1 MQRLTLRAFPRLS
14 EHRMSFQASFQT
26 FRQYV
31 NRLKE
36 RLFEWRNHVRLT
48 ATESGTA
55 VVFPPPA
62 AAGPVAIGM
71 VCQGAFIRRCIFLF
85 T

>member
-1 MQRLTLRAFPRLS
+1 MQRLTLRAFPHLA
-14 EHRMSFQASFQT
+14 EHQTSFQT

-36 RLFEWRNHVRLT
+36 RLFEWRNHVCLT